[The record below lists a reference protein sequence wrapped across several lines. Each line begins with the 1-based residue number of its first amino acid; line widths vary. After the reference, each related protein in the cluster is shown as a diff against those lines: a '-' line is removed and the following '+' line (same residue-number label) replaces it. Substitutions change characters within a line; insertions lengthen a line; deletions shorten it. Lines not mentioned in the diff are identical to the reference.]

1 MHPTPDPHG
10 VVTVVRKVW
19 GCDRVLEVVTSFRD
33 LTRGLLCGTYDWCYH
48 QKMTIFGCKFCTT
61 STTDH
66 HHPKLKKKYEG
77 CCGYFEARLACIVR

>member
-48 QKMTIFGCKFCTT
+48 QKMTIF
-61 STTDH
+61 S
-66 HHPKLKKKYEG
+66 
-77 CCGYFEARLACIVR
+77 